1 MIGSHGGAVSNT
13 ENLTPQAGDG
23 FPAGEAGVEP
33 GRGGRVFGSEEGGCA
48 GMLPCTGWVP
58 IA

>member
-13 ENLTPQAGDG
+13 ENLTPRQEMAS
-23 FPAGEAGVEP
+23 PQEKQEP
-33 GRGGRVFGSEEGGCA
+33 GRGGRVLGSEEGGCA
-48 GMLPCTGWVP
+48 GMLPCTGWMP